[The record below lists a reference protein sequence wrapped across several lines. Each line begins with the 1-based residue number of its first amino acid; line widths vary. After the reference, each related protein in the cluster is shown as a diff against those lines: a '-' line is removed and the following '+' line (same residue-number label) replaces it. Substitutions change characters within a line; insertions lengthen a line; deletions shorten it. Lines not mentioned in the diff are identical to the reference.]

1 MDALNNL
8 KIEPKDILKI
18 SIKYIIEGL
27 VMVIVAFYIPTLYK
41 TSLRKPTLQEIF
53 TLGLVAALS
62 MMVLDYVSDRAA
74 LGARFGAGFTIG
86 RNLVNL

>member
-1 MDALNNL
+1 MDKL
-8 KIEPKDILKI
+8 KIEPKNIIKM

-41 TSLRKPTLQEIF
+41 TSLKKPTFQEIF

-62 MMVLDYVSDRAA
+62 MMILDYVSDRAA
-74 LGARFGAGFTIG
+74 LGARLGAGFTIG
-86 RNLVNL
+86 RNLVSL

>member
-1 MDALNNL
+1 MDALQ
-8 KIEPKDILKI
+8 IEPKNILKM

-41 TSLRKPTLQEIF
+41 TSLRKPTFQEIF

-74 LGARFGAGFTIG
+74 LGARLGAGFTIG
-86 RNLVNL
+86 RNLVSL